1 MSHLA
6 LETYVGLDQ
15 PEPAGPG
22 RVQDLDG
29 HAGWPGVRFSRA
41 TRRLDGHTD
50 QVIIVGSLILGFW
63 LIAKS
68 IYLVVT

>member
-1 MSHLA
+1 
-6 LETYVGLDQ
+6 
-15 PEPAGPG
+15 
-22 RVQDLDG
+22 
-29 HAGWPGVRFSRA
+29 VRFPRA

-50 QVIIVGSLILGFW
+50 QVIIVGSLILDSW